1 MFSSIVSDCAQDSM
15 ILLVSS
21 LNELNSMMGRIRV
34 NQIE

>member
-21 LNELNSMMGRIRV
+21 SNGKFHDGED
-34 NQIE
+34 

>member
-21 LNELNSMMGRIRV
+21 LNGVKFHDGED
-34 NQIE
+34 